1 MATKKTPVTKTA
13 TENSPKVRSA
23 LISMPLRRRLTTFNE
38 LLEDFI
44 AISVVVL
51 LFAIAVRI
59 LWDSTNE
66 VIAMFVGDVGFS
78 VTLLS
83 QIMLALILA
92 EIIATVNVFL
102 KNGIFSPIPFLVV
115 AVIAS
120 VRRILQISIE
130 NKGIV
135 TPEDINTGSQAFNSL
150 SVELALLAIII
161 GVCAWAISL
170 LRQSNDDLDEIPRQ
184 QES

>member
-1 MATKKTPVTKTA
+1 MATKKSPVTKTA
-13 TENSPKVRSA
+13 SEGSKVRHA
-23 LISMPLRRRLTTFNE
+23 RISMPLRERLVTLNE

-44 AISVVVL
+44 AIGVVVL

-59 LWDSTNE
+59 LWDSSNE
-66 VIAMFVGDVGFS
+66 VIAMFIGNVDFS

-102 KNGIFSPIPFLVV
+102 KSGIFSPIPFLVV

-170 LRQSNDDLDEIPRQ
+170 LRQSKGDLDETPRQ